1 MTEERYGYSRMT
13 GTWYLLHDWED
24 KGDGKVVAK
33 GKTEVDR
40 EDVPQKWLDATD
52 ETTYEEAA
60 TEEDSDHE

>member
-1 MTEERYGYSRMT
+1 MTERYGFSKVT

-40 EDVPQKWLDATD
+40 EEVPQEFLAATD
-52 ETTYEEAA
+52 ETLYGETDTAGE
-60 TEEDSDHE
+60 